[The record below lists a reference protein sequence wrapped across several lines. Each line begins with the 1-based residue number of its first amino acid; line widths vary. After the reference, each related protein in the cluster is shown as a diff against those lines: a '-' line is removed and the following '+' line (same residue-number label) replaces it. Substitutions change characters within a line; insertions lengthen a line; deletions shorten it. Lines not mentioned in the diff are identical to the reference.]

1 MMNESI
7 YMIRCDDI
15 VKKYALYSKKTDRLV
30 EALTP
35 RKKSFHKDFYALNGI
50 SFSMARGECVGI
62 VGKNG
67 SGKSTLLKILTGV
80 LTPTSGNVQV
90 NGRVSALLE
99 LGAGFNPE
107 YTGYENIYLNG
118 SIMGYSREQ
127 MKEKIPEIIEFA
139 DIGDFINQPVKIYS
153 SGMFVR
159 LAFAVAISVDP
170 EILIIDEALAV
181 GDVFFQ
187 LKCYKKIEEFKK
199 NGKTIL
205 FVSHDQ
211 SSIIK
216 YCDRAILLDK
226 GKMLCDDTPREVIDQ
241 YKQILSADNA
251 HQVEQADQII
261 EPSTSWKC
269 CYQLNEKILEY
280 GNRQAEI
287 IDFGIF
293 SATGQLVT
301 LYHRNEEYKV
311 RIKVYFH
318 QTVYNP
324 IFAITF
330 KDMSGL
336 EVAGTNTMQ
345 EGIETNVIESGNIV
359 VIQFQHKFPFQNYP
373 LFLSLGCTCFDM
385 QGELQILHRM
395 YDVLCIQTVG
405 AKITNGFFDLD
416 CKVNI
421 IHE

>member
-1 MMNESI
+1 MNEAI
-7 YMIRCDDI
+7 CMIRCDNI
-15 VKKYALYSKKTDRLV
+15 VKKYALYSKKTDRLI
-30 EALTP
+30 EALIP
-35 RKKSFHKDFYALNGI
+35 GKNSFHKDFYALNGV
-50 SFSMARGECVGI
+50 SFSMAQGECVGI

-80 LTPTSGNVQV
+80 LTPTAGSVQV

-118 SIMGYSREQ
+118 SIMGYSREE
-127 MKEKIPEIIEFA
+127 MKEKISEIVEFA

-187 LKCYKKIEEFKK
+187 LKCYKKIDEFKK

-205 FVSHDQ
+205 LVSHDQ

-226 GKMLCDDTPREVIDQ
+226 GEMICDDTPREVIDQ
-241 YKQILSADNA
+241 YKQILSDDNL
-251 HQVEQADQII
+251 QEVEQADQII
-261 EPSTSWKC
+261 EPSTNWKS
-269 CYQLNEKILEY
+269 CYKLNDKILEY

-301 LYHRNEEYKV
+301 LYHRNEEYKI
-311 RIKVYFH
+311 RIKVRFH
-318 QTVYNP
+318 QTVHNP

-336 EVAGTNTMQ
+336 EVAGTNTLQ
-345 EGIETNVIESGNIV
+345 ERIETNVIEGGNIV
-359 VIQFQHKFPFQNYP
+359 VIQFQQKFPFQNYP
-373 LFLSLGCTCFDM
+373 LFLSLGCTCFNM

-405 AKITNGFFDLD
+405 AKTTNGFFDLD
-416 CKVNI
+416 CKI
-421 IHE
+421 DFIHE